1 MDQLNNFLAENDK
14 SSYSLNDVLHTIEH
28 IEQDSLRRTDF
39 GLVGVIMAV
48 EDGDLLL
55 VGIDLHR
62 TDMNHQNH
70 SS

>member
-28 IEQDSLRRTDF
+28 IEQESLRRTGF
-39 GLVGVIMAV
+39 GLVDLIMVV
-48 EDGDLLL
+48 EDGGLLL

-62 TDMNHQNH
+62 MDTNHQNH